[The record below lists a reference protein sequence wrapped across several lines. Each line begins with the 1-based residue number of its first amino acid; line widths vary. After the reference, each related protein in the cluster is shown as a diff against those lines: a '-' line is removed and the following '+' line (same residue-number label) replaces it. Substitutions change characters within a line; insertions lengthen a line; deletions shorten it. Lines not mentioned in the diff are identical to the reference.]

1 MKLKLITKVLIL
13 CSKPE
18 KLRERMFHSLSSC
31 LLLVGGRSLL
41 SEQHSWIFLGSFLAS
56 PLA

>member
-41 SEQHSWIFLGSFLAS
+41 SEQHS
-56 PLA
+56 